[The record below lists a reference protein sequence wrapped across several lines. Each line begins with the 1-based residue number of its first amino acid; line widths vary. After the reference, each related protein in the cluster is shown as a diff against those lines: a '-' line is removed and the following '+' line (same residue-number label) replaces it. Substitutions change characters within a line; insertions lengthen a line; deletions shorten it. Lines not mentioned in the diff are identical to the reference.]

1 MWHAMDEEMEVDVFL
16 TKVHQQF
23 LELDALTL
31 KIFPDAVKQGFLSQE
46 DAMAARQL
54 LARQLLAQ
62 QETGEKQVAPEVG
75 AGKNAPEGNGEL
87 GLSEATVSEEDRSRA
102 FTPIPESSNPFAG
115 SPAPLLSFSREA
127 SLGNWSSPARSVRFA
142 REDSVATWHSPFKLI

>member
-23 LELDALTL
+23 RELDALTL

-54 LARQLLAQ
+54 LAQ
-62 QETGEKQVAPEVG
+62 QETGEEQVAPEVG
-75 AGKNAPEGNGEL
+75 AGKNAPEGTGEL
-87 GLSEATVSEEDRSRA
+87 GFFEATVSEADRSRA

-115 SPAPLLSFSREA
+115 SPAPLFSFSREV
-127 SLGNWSSPARSVRFA
+127 SIGNWSSPARSVRFA
-142 REDSVATWHSPFKLI
+142 REDSVATWQSPFKPI